1 MNFCAVSF
9 VVDIVMWLLFAYLNG
24 ADCYTTL
31 QLVVFAFPS
40 NEQLG
45 KFILGGGGGGGGGEV
60 IAINIIVITN
70 KPQIKSEFNRLMVQ
84 SC

>member
-45 KFILGGGGGGGGGEV
+45 K
-60 IAINIIVITN
+60 
-70 KPQIKSEFNRLMVQ
+70 
-84 SC
+84 